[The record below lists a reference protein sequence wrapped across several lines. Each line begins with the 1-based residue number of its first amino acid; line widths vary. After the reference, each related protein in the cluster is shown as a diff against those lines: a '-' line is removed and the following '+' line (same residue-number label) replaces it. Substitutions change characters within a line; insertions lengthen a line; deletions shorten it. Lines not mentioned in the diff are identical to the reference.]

1 MTTGRINQVTI
12 VNPSAEANERT
23 PPKGAGMYQV
33 EGRSLSD
40 PQPQASKM
48 CETPKPRAT
57 DSIAPLSSPSCGPRQ
72 VALGYYTAYYPV
84 TYALRRRRLEP
95 SQRASAGLLVRY
107 RGRSPT
113 SGSHRP
119 EDSPEGRK
127 TRQVAAKAAR
137 MLTTPAE
144 AVVVEPSRFAVR
156 LTCSSHISSQQV
168 GGRFSRRGVRAA
180 EKISELI
187 SKALSQVRRNKT
199 STKLL

>member
-1 MTTGRINQVTI
+1 
-12 VNPSAEANERT
+12 
-23 PPKGAGMYQV
+23 MYQV

-57 DSIAPLSSPSCGPRQ
+57 DSIAPTESPIAVRDSGTR
-72 VALGYYTAYYPV
+72 YYTAYYPV
-84 TYALRRRRLEP
+84 TYAPQEEKTRAKSTRKRGLAGKIPWPKPNFRQSPPRRL
-95 SQRASAGLLVRY
+95 A
-107 RGRSPT
+107 
-113 SGSHRP
+113 
-119 EDSPEGRK
+119 EGRK